1 MRNAILCIL
10 VIGVLGAAWLP
21 PVFTHGACTAE
32 FDAVSNQLQAAKPE
46 ILTVE
51 AARHYFAA
59 HGMPYRLLTAAQC
72 EAAPPADVDACPEG
86 TLLVGAVPVANR
98 VCRYYRDRTVR
109 FQLGFNRLAQLV
121 HIQTDMN
128 PYRIFKLPIADLE
141 IDLGK

>member
-1 MRNAILCIL
+1 MRNAILGIL

-32 FDAVSNQLQAAKPE
+32 FDAVSTQLQGAKAK
-46 ILTVE
+46 ILTLE
-51 AARHYFAA
+51 AAQHYFGT
-59 HGMPYRLLTAAQC
+59 HGMRFQLLTAAQC

-86 TLLVGAVPVANR
+86 TLLVGAVPVANP

-121 HIQTDMN
+121 HIQTDMK
-128 PYRIFKLPIADLE
+128 PYRILKLPIADLE